1 MVKNPEN
8 SVCIVGATR
17 VKNQNPIN
25 VTYQLLIGSFLIDPS
40 DGTVLDVEFNT
51 ICKVTNDFMAGLMI
65 GRSMYQD
72 VEDICEQIQRRY
84 MGESKKSFQVVV
96 KDAAEKLR
104 QLVLTN
110 R

>member
-25 VTYQLLIGSFLIDPS
+25 ITHQLLIGSFLVDPS

-51 ICKVTNDFMAGLMI
+51 ICAVTSDFIAGLI
-65 GRSMYQD
+65 VGRSLYQD
-72 VEDICEQIQRRY
+72 VEAICDQIQRRY

-96 KDAAEKLR
+96 KDATEKLR
-104 QLVLTN
+104 QLVLSN